1 MNDPIYR
8 APNDSL
14 YKKTKTDEVFKLHRN
29 IFRQY
34 IWKRIND
41 TLPPN
46 CVETTLRGE
55 GFKMVRESIMKE
67 TPTPIVPDDVMDY
80 IVDSRGG
87 FGMAKNTDNVFVSS
101 THDAVRHFANWV
113 PENAQ
118 QRRFKIMVTN
128 LETRAMEEEDD
139 FAFTEG
145 CANGYFK
152 NPI

>member
-1 MNDPIYR
+1 MNDLIFR
-8 APNDSL
+8 AKDDSL
-14 YKKTKTDEVFKLHRN
+14 YKKTTDGNLLKLHRN

-41 TLPPN
+41 ELPPH
-46 CVETTLRGE
+46 CEETTLRGE
-55 GFKMVRESIMKE
+55 GFKMVGVAIMKE

-80 IVDSRGG
+80 IVDSTGG
-87 FGMAKNTDNVFVSS
+87 FSMAQNRDNVFVSS

-118 QRRFKIMVTN
+118 QRRFKDMVAK
-128 LETRAMEEEDD
+128 LETRAMQEEDD
-139 FAFTEG
+139 FAFTGG
-145 CANGYFK
+145 CANGDFK